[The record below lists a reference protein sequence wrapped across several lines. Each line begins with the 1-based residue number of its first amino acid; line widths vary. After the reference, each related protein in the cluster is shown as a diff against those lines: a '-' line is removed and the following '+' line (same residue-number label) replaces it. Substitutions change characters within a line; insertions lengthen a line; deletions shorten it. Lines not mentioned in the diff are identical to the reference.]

1 MTRRKAT
8 ILIMLAAVS
17 WSSGGLFIKL
27 LHWEPFSI
35 LSGRSIL
42 AAMVFLVYL
51 RRPSIDWTG
60 IQIVGGLGYVGA
72 QLFFILSTQMTAAAN
87 AIFLHYT
94 SPLYV
99 FLFSY
104 WFLKERP
111 QQADWL
117 SMIAIFFGMLLLL
130 GDGLAMGGFMG
141 NLFGALSG
149 ISMAT
154 VVLCSRKQ
162 KSGEPANMVLL
173 GNLMATAVGLPSLV
187 QETFTLQAIS
197 IILFL
202 GIIQIGLSYVFF
214 SMAIKHLKAL
224 EAMIIMTLEPI
235 LNPIWVFIVIGE
247 VPGLLAIFGAVM
259 VLGAVTGRAIISARI
274 TANERALEG

>member
-8 ILIMLAAVS
+8 LLIMLAAVA

-27 LHWEPFSI
+27 LHWDPFSI

-42 AAMVFLVYL
+42 AAMVILIYL
-51 RRPSIDWTG
+51 RRPAIDWTG
-60 IQIVGGLGYVGA
+60 IQLAGGLGYVGA

-99 FLFSY
+99 ILFSC

-111 QQADWL
+111 QTADWL
-117 SMIAIFFGMLLLL
+117 SICVIFIGLMFLL
-130 GDGLAMGGFMG
+130 GDGLATGGSMG

-149 ISMAT
+149 ISMAA

-173 GNLMATAVGLPSLV
+173 GNFMAAAIGFPSLV
-187 QETFTLQAIS
+187 QETFTFQAVS

-202 GIIQIGLSYVFF
+202 GIVQIGLSYVAF
-214 SMAIKHLKAL
+214 SIAIKHLKAL

-235 LNPIWVFIVIGE
+235 LNPVWVFVVIGE
-247 VPGLLAIFGAVM
+247 VPGILAIFGAVM
-259 VLGAVTGRAIISARI
+259 VLGAVSGRAIISARI
-274 TANERALEG
+274 TLNEGAFEE

>member
-1 MTRRKAT
+1 MTHRKAT

-35 LSGRSIL
+35 LSGRSLL
-42 AAMVFLVYL
+42 AAMVILVYL
-51 RRPSIDWTG
+51 RRPSIDWTCV
-60 IQIVGGLGYVGA
+60 QIVGSLGYVGA

-104 WFLKERP
+104 WFLKELP
-111 QQADWL
+111 QKADWL
-117 SMIAIFFGMLLLL
+117 SMIAVFVGLLLLL
-130 GDGLAMGGFMG
+130 GDGLAVGGFMG
-141 NLFGALSG
+141 NLFGAFSG
-149 ISMAT
+149 ISMAA

-173 GNLMATAVGLPSLV
+173 GNLMATAMGLPSLV
-187 QETFTLQAIS
+187 QETYTLQAVGIM
-197 IILFL
+197 LFL

-214 SMAIKHLKAL
+214 TMAIKHLKAL

-235 LNPIWVFIVIGE
+235 LNPVWVFIVIGE
-247 VPGLLAIFGAVM
+247 VPGLLAVFGAVM
-259 VLGAVTGRAIISARI
+259 VLGAVTGRAILSARR
-274 TANERALEG
+274 TADKRVIEN